1 MNDSEQSMTTAMN
14 LYQQALVYLRQQ
26 QFQEAI
32 LSCQDALKY
41 QPEFALA
48 YQTLGVALQ
57 VKGQEEEAKKYYLKA
72 VAIQPNLLESYGNL
86 GIIYTK
92 QQQWE
97 KAIEAYQKA
106 LKIQP
111 QLAIA
116 HRNLAQ
122 ILTQL
127 NRQSEAVEYLYEA
140 LQLEPDWATPE
151 EYLTLGNLLLKQE
164 KPLKAIE
171 CYQRIIK
178 VNPNSF
184 EAAHNLGEAL
194 SQLERWSEAIESY
207 KKALKI
213 NLKSAIT
220 YQRLADAYVKVQSED
235 KALKNYQKALE
246 LEPSSFQT
254 HQKMAQLL
262 YQQQQYEA
270 AIQTYLKAME
280 LQPFYQWS
288 YWNLWNILAEHQK
301 LNDALTL
308 YQNAVERYPDAP
320 LIELNLGE
328 VLTRLGKLKPAI
340 AAYQRAIYKKIKRSN
355 PEIIDQYWDDEKR
368 LSPSF
373 IIIGTQKGG
382 TTSLYRYLENHPL
395 VLSAIK
401 KEVYFWNHHYKRGLD
416 WYLSHFPSL
425 NDSHQFIT
433 GEATPSYLEDEQ
445 VAHRIAEK
453 IPNMKFIVLLRNPI
467 ERTVSQYYHWV
478 RLGLEQKSLEAAISF
493 ELELLGKGLKTA
505 IHSNYWEQT
514 SKYMWRG
521 MYIEFMQNWMRYFP
535 AENFLILKS
544 EDFYEKPQ
552 IIFEQVLDFLNLPPY
567 ALSEFKAYNQG
578 YYQPIPENTRT
589 QLHDFFTPHNQRLEA
604 FLGRTFNWK

>member
-1 MNDSEQSMTTAMN
+1 MNESEPSNSPAIHF
-14 LYQQALVYLRQQ
+14 YQQAIFHLRQQ

-32 LSCQDALKY
+32 DCCLQALKY
-41 QPEFALA
+41 QPTFAQA
-48 YQTLGVALQ
+48 YQTLGIALQ
-57 VKGQEEEAKKYYLKA
+57 VQGQDEEAKSYYLKA
-72 VAIQPNLLESYGNL
+72 LEIQPDLVEVYANL
-86 GIIYTK
+86 GTIYT
-92 QQQWE
+92 QQKHWE
-97 KAIEAYQKA
+97 EAITVYQKAIE
-106 LKIQP
+106 IQP
-111 QLAIA
+111 KLAVA
-116 HRNLAQ
+116 YRNLAQ

-127 NRQSEAVEYLYEA
+127 NRQSEAVEYWYEA
-140 LQLEPDWATPE
+140 LQLEPNWATPE

-194 SQLERWSEAIESY
+194 SQLERWSEAIDSY
-207 KKALKI
+207 KQALKI
-213 NLKSAIT
+213 NLNSAIT
-220 YQRLADAYVKVQSED
+220 CHRLADAYVKVQFYDE
-235 KALKNYQKALE
+235 AIIYYQKAIE
-246 LEPSSFQT
+246 IEPNSFQAY
-254 HQKMAQLL
+254 QKIAQLL
-262 YQQQQYEA
+262 YQQQQYERA
-270 AIQTYLKAME
+270 MQAYLKAME

-288 YWNLWNILAEHQK
+288 YWNLWNILAEHHK

-320 LIELNLGE
+320 LIELNQGE
-328 VLTRLGKLKPAI
+328 ILTRLGKLKPAI
-340 AAYQRAIYKKIKRSN
+340 AAYQRAIYKKTKRSN
-355 PEIIDQYWDDEKR
+355 PEIIDQYWDEGKR

-445 VAHRIAEK
+445 VSHRIAKK
-453 IPNMKFIVLLRNPI
+453 IPTMKFIVLLRNPI

-478 RLGLEQKSLEAAISF
+478 RLGLEQKSLEAAINQ
-493 ELELLGKGLKTA
+493 ELELLGDYPETS
-505 IHSNYWEQT
+505 IHPNYWEQT
-514 SKYMWRG
+514 YKYIWRG
-521 MYIEFMQNWMRYFP
+521 LYVEFMQNWMMHFP

-544 EDFYEKPQ
+544 EDFYEQPQ
-552 IIFEQVLDFLNLPPY
+552 QVLQQAFEFLNLPEHT
-567 ALSEFKAYNQG
+567 LSEFKTYNQG
-578 YYQPIPENTRT
+578 YYQPMPDKIRT
-589 QLHDFFTPHNQRLEA
+589 QLHQFFTPHNQRLEA